1 MATKVTFSLM
11 NDFNI
16 SNISVFKKLLSFY
29 SFYFNPFLSFK
40 VFCFLFYFLLCV
52 YGSQFPV
59 FLLRRVPFGHLGFLL
74 FVFLEL
80 EDELEDL
87 DDDFDFLL
95 DGDFFEEELDEA
107 TLGSNCKGEPG
118 LSSSF
123 FDDTGVIALDLGL
136 AFSKPINSLDISEL
150 YLSYVVVL

>member
-29 SFYFNPFLSFK
+29 SFYFNPFICFK

-59 FLLRRVPFGHLGFLL
+59 FLLRRVPFGHLGFLD

-80 EDELEDL
+80 DDEEEL
-87 DDDFDFLL
+87 DDFDL
-95 DGDFFEEELDEA
+95 DVDLDFFEEELDEA
-107 TLGSNCKGEPG
+107 TLGSNCKGDPG

-123 FDDTGVIALDLGL
+123 FGDTGDFALGL
-136 AFSKPINSLDISEL
+136 AFSKPISSLDISEL